1 MVSKKKNPSFV
12 RGWDRK
18 IYLLSSL
25 GKPHDAKQWLSGQIF
40 LSHLHTH
47 DRRADLHAF
56 LFQNQI
62 TLYNESCNNESLMDA
77 ER

>member
-1 MVSKKKNPSFV
+1 MLKIMGKKIFTILRCQVVFKTMIGTIIPWTGLYVS
-12 RGWDRK
+12 
-18 IYLLSSL
+18 
-25 GKPHDAKQWLSGQIF
+25 
-40 LSHLHTH
+40 
-47 DRRADLHAF
+47 